1 MNILSHEGRFPIEIK
16 SFENYVPL
24 SKLKAILIKI
34 LSNSQDNIQLIN
46 KYTEYLLYD
55 DILFFTW
62 KLLPFLTA
70 KSNPGDIYM
79 MNYLQFLGKLQV
91 YKNNE
96 SKFLCA
102 DENCEYIKV
111 IFFWCVAYC
120 KEFHNLWPYYLFYT
134 TFHY

>member
-1 MNILSHEGRFPIEIK
+1 MNILSHEGRFPIELK

-24 SKLKAILIKI
+24 SKLKAILFKI
-34 LSNSQDNIQLIN
+34 LSNSQDNILLIN

-70 KSNPGDIYM
+70 KSNPGDTYI
-79 MNYLQFLGKLQV
+79 MNYLQLLGKLQV
-91 YKNNE
+91 YKNTE

-102 DENCEYIKV
+102 GESCKYYIY
-111 IFFWCVAYC
+111 F
-120 KEFHNLWPYYLFYT
+120 LFAFLY
-134 TFHY
+134 